1 MNKQLAINSEGHT
14 VVRSPELIATASEL
28 ELSTP
33 RLTARLPNH
42 SATSA

>member
-1 MNKQLAINSEGHT
+1 MNKQVNINPEGHA

-33 RLTARLPNH
+33 RFTARLPNH